1 MAKQPPEI
9 DVSDREQLEA
19 ALRDIAQQDGGQ
31 QNVVAFAVRNAL
43 RAISIFMALD
53 VSSRP
58 ERTATILLP
67 SLRATAATWIAS
79 VYQTDH
85 FATSKSLAAA
95 FNAAQVAE
103 NTTRAVPLIGE
114 AAVVTSIVRNA
125 SAIALNGAAL
135 KTENVAFAALVAAD
149 SAFATAAAEDLVK
162 IQHGATLSRQPLW
175 IDHVPGWAMERWQHL
190 KDQLQSVGDQNWAV
204 WIDWY
209 EARLSGNPTHPE
221 LSAAANERIELA
233 RVLEIEED
241 DWKLG
246 PAHVNAK
253 IKAIIERETDRDQ
266 RERNQRPANEDI
278 PEPKPASVN
287 VIWRSG
293 KAYLDTS
300 TLSADVA
307 AKLADEEKQALCD
320 EIRELIDAI
329 ADDVNYDITPRTYL
343 EKTLGMFPAAAPTS
357 AELLK
362 LARRETTLTEF
373 AASVN
378 AEWPDF
384 QAAHFRSVVSGLS
397 AYLNLFPLRRERRRI
412 DIAGVLE
419 DVTGKEARQDIER
432 TSEVLKT
439 ETGNLVVDKSIPNA
453 IDDVAQEIPDTEE
466 PLEGAAREA
475 AVDAY
480 DGINNTAIVIAKNAG
495 DSSNARA
502 VLAEIGAETPEE
514 AEAFLQGR
522 SEQRLQNFENLG
534 RAEGNVETG
543 YQVSSGIARNR
554 KELFGWI
561 KRLIKNWGR

>member
-1 MAKQPPEI
+1 M
-9 DVSDREQLEA
+9 
-19 ALRDIAQQDGGQ
+19 RDELI
-31 QNVVAFAVRNAL
+31 
-43 RAISIFMALD
+43 
-53 VSSRP
+53 
-58 ERTATILLP
+58 ERDEDWEVWTA
-67 SLRATAATWIAS
+67 
-79 VYQTDH
+79 
-85 FATSKSLAAA
+85 
-95 FNAAQVAE
+95 
-103 NTTRAVPLIGE
+103 
-114 AAVVTSIVRNA
+114 
-125 SAIALNGAAL
+125 
-135 KTENVAFAALVAAD
+135 
-149 SAFATAAAEDLVK
+149 
-162 IQHGATLSRQPLW
+162 
-175 IDHVPGWAMERWQHL
+175 
-190 KDQLQSVGDQNWAV
+190 
-204 WIDWY
+204 WY
-209 EARLSGNPTHPE
+209 EARVSALPTHPN
-221 LSAAANERIELA
+221 LSAAANERIEVA
-233 RVLEIEED
+233 RVLEIEKD
-241 DWKLG
+241 DWEQG

-253 IKAIIERETDRDQ
+253 IKAIIERERERDN
-266 RERNQRPANEDI
+266 RERNQKPANEDI
-278 PEPKPASVN
+278 PEPRPASVG
-287 VIWRSG
+287 VIWRDG

-329 ADDVNYDITPRTYL
+329 ADDVNYDITPRIYL

-362 LARRETTLTEF
+362 LARRETTLNEF

-384 QAAHFRSVVSGLS
+384 QAAHFRSVVTGLS

-432 TSEVLKT
+432 TAGVMRAEAAAKIIDSSVPDT
-439 ETGNLVVDKSIPNA
+439 VDR
-453 IDDVAQEIPDTEE
+453 VAQEIPDTEE

-480 DGINNTAIVIAKNAG
+480 DGINNTAIVIAKNA
-495 DSSNARA
+495 DESTNALA

-514 AEAFLQGR
+514 AEAFLRGR
-522 SEQRLQNFENLG
+522 SEQRLQNFEKLG

-561 KRLIKNWGR
+561 KRLVKNWGR